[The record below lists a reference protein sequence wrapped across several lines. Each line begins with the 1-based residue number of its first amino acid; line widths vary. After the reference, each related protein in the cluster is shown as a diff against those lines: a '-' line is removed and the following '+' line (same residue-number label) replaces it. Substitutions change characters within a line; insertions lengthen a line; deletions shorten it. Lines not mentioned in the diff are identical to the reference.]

1 MPEVSLVRIFSIRA
15 ADRGLRLERK
25 SPSAIAFQQDCWVNE
40 RGGTAVA
47 IERRYM
53 AEKGN

>member
-1 MPEVSLVRIFSIRA
+1 VRIFSIRA
-15 ADRGLRLERK
+15 ADRGLRVERK

-53 AEKGN
+53 AGKGN